1 MMGYVK
7 LGTQLG
13 ILEADNARLREQVAD
28 LTAKL
33 AMVKRHAGLDCGDS
47 SCMFAMKI
55 SGMRTN
61 GGCRCNPKRWK
72 QDLEESYARIS
83 DLTRRLEEA
92 ERKNDEFFKE
102 WKACR
107 DVMRGKVND
116 PDPLVPCGDE
126 RDLTLFGMV
135 SGVLRS
141 RDALK
146 TTLAAVERERD
157 AAKER
162 VRDLIAKLD
171 ILSKYVWCETGEFG
185 FPDGDVIQVRK
196 GRNYTDLRTALLRL
210 AQAMRGM

>member
-1 MMGYVK
+1 MRK
-7 LGTQLG
+7 SIDTAANG
-13 ILEADNARLREQVAD
+13 IVRVTTECDDQTRQ
-28 LTAKL
+28 
-33 AMVKRHAGLDCGDS
+33 
-47 SCMFAMKI
+47 
-55 SGMRTN
+55 
-61 GGCRCNPKRWK
+61 
-72 QDLEESYARIS
+72 LEETQQRC
-83 DLTRRLEEA
+83 
-92 ERKNDEFFKE
+92 DEFFNE

-107 DVMRGKVND
+107 DAMRGKVND
-116 PDPLVPCGDE
+116 PDPLVPGGDE
-126 RDLTLFGMV
+126 RELILYGMV

-146 TTLAAVERERD
+146 AKFAAVEQERD

-210 AQAMRGM
+210 AQAMRGGA